1 MGNHKII
8 TLLLTLVFEQSAVLR
23 HKRKKMKKERLS
35 FSGLKTLII
44 ISMTVIISSCNGQE
58 NRTNAQTILLP
69 QSRTSPIEQISQVV
83 RMMFQDSK
91 GNIWF
96 GTENGAFRLTNN
108 ALIHIDNIKNEF
120 GKGVTIKDIA
130 EDNDGKIWI
139 GHTDGISC
147 VDGEK
152 VTNYYESDGLISNDV
167 WCVMTDRN
175 NQVWIGTIE
184 GVCKFD
190 GKNFTPFELPEGL
203 KDTTVGV
210 SSTKM
215 IHNIV
220 EDSRGRIWFST
231 NGGILIKDN
240 NSLTN
245 LSEKD
250 GLHTPFVNEV
260 IETQKGDFLIST
272 SEGLYKYQKGIISE
286 ITSSLFEE
294 SKGTGSI
301 VEDSNGNIWFNCSRS
316 IYSLKNANLTEY
328 RISEGNYGPLTFQ
341 IYEDQQRRLW
351 FVGFGGAF
359 RLENEK
365 FINITKT
372 GPW

>member
-1 MGNHKII
+1 
-8 TLLLTLVFEQSAVLR
+8 
-23 HKRKKMKKERLS
+23 MKKERVS
-35 FSGLKTLII
+35 FNGLKILIF
-44 ISMTVIISSCNGQE
+44 ISLIFIISSCNEQKNE
-58 NRTNAQTILLP
+58 TNAQSVLLP
-69 QSRTSPIEQISQVV
+69 QSPSFPKEQISQVV
-83 RMMFQDSK
+83 RMMFQDSR
-91 GNIWF
+91 GDIWF
-96 GTENGAFRLTNN
+96 GGEGGVFRFSNNLLT
-108 ALIHIDNIKNEF
+108 HIDSIKSSS
-120 GKGVTIKDIA
+120 GRGVTIKDIT
-130 EDNDGKIWI
+130 EDNDGTIWI
-139 GHTDGISC
+139 GHTDGVSS

-167 WCVMTDRN
+167 WCVATDKD

-190 GKNFTPFELPEGL
+190 GNHFTPFKLPEGV

-215 IHNIV
+215 IHNIM

-231 NGGILIKDN
+231 NGGIYLKDK

-260 IETQKGDFLIST
+260 IETKRGDFLIST
-272 SEGLYKYQKGIISE
+272 SKGLYKYQKGIITD
-286 ITSSLFEE
+286 ITVSLFEE
-294 SKGTGSI
+294 TKGTGSI
-301 VEDSNGNIWFNCSRS
+301 IEDSNGGIWFNCSRS
-316 IYSLKNANLTEY
+316 IYCLKNADLTEY

-341 IYEDQQRRLW
+341 IYEDQKRRLW
-351 FVGFGGAF
+351 FVGYGGAF
-359 RLENEK
+359 RLENEE
-365 FINITKT
+365 FINVTKN